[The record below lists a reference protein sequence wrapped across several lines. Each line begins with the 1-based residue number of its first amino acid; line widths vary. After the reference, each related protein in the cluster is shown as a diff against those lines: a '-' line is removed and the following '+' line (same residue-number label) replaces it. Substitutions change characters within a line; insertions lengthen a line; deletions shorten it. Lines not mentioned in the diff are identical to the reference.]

1 MLLLAGG
8 DIGIDLVPRLVSSFQ
23 MLQVLLRTVSA
34 VSLSMANYRIGRKRR
49 GVTWS
54 NNVTEG
60 NGRLVFKRDLEFA
73 MDRFKIWFWYKVTIP
88 SPKTSG
94 NNQDI
99 LKNWALITN
108 TFD

>member
-1 MLLLAGG
+1 
-8 DIGIDLVPRLVSSFQ
+8 
-23 MLQVLLRTVSA
+23 
-34 VSLSMANYRIGRKRR
+34 MANYRIGRKRR

-88 SPKTSG
+88 SPETSR
-94 NNQDI
+94 NHQEH
-99 LKNWALITN
+99 LMNWALNYEHFRLKLFELESLHQNRTDRHSHLLRSAAA
-108 TFD
+108 TASWSDRLPR